1 MQRIAGIE
9 PQQAN
14 LFTRFVYWMT
24 KRQIGRVIE
33 PLKVTALQP
42 RLLRASGQMEYAQR
56 KMHSVD
62 ETLKA
67 LADIKVATLIGCP
80 F

>member
-1 MQRIAGIE
+1 MTPIAGIE
-9 PQQAN
+9 PSKAN
-14 LFTRFVYWMT
+14 LFTRLVYWMT

-33 PLKVTALQP
+33 PLKVTALQGH
-42 RLLRASGQMEYAQR
+42 LLWGNSQMEVAMM

-62 ETLKA
+62 KA
-67 LADIKVATLIGCP
+67 LKSLVSIKVATLVGCP

>member
-1 MQRIAGIE
+1 MPRIAGIE
-9 PQQAN
+9 PSQAN
-14 LFTRFVYWMT
+14 LFTRLVYWMT

-33 PLKVTALQP
+33 PLKVTARQGW
-42 RLLRASGQMEYAQR
+42 LLWGSGQMEVAQL

-62 ETLKA
+62 QALKA
-67 LADIKVATLIGCP
+67 LAEVKAATLIGCP